1 MRFTL
6 GITTKYIDHHPTA
19 SMTNNPLTGISFEQI
34 TALSK
39 VCNVN
44 ENECPWTQE
53 CCFLPSGYNLRAFC
67 HSPRLNRGMNPTIE
81 HKYQLL
87 ESLVSTWPR

>member
-6 GITTKYIDHHPTA
+6 GITTRYIDHHPTA
-19 SMTNNPLTGISFEQI
+19 SMTNNPLVGINPRTPQVLTCEQQI

-44 ENECPWTQE
+44 KAYALE
-53 CCFLPSGYNLRAFC
+53 
-67 HSPRLNRGMNPTIE
+67 HMNIVFP
-81 HKYQLL
+81 
-87 ESLVSTWPR
+87 LVATAHLQP